1 MGLVPAWQPI
11 PFFRIAFR
19 PMESKKFSAGPL
31 VLLDQIVDPLV
42 MWDDALQG
50 AITGI
55 SV

>member
-1 MGLVPAWQPI
+1 LAADPVLSRRVQADGV
-11 PFFRIAFR
+11 
-19 PMESKKFSAGPL
+19 KKFSAGL
-31 VLLDQIVDPLV
+31 SVLLDQIVDPLE